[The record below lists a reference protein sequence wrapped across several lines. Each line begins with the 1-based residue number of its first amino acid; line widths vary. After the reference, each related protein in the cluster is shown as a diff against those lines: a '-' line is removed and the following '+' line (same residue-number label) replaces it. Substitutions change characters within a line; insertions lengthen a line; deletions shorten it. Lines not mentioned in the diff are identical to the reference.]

1 MHTYNYRSAAESST
15 DVAVSRNVSYS
26 SRPTTSGS
34 QASQTTRAALASGQN
49 DTGAA
54 AEYSRIGPSYE
65 NSESERQQSA
75 AESGGNQVS
84 ARLSERYEYSEP
96 RLPMISSA
104 SGGGRQPMDY
114 EVPLQSGQ
122 HEEYSHLQH

>member
-1 MHTYNYRSAAESST
+1 MAL
-15 DVAVSRNVSYS
+15 SRNVSNS

-34 QASQTTRAALASGQN
+34 QASQTARAALVSDQN
-49 DTGAA
+49 DTGAV

-96 RLPMISSA
+96 HLPMISAA
-104 SGGGRQPMDY
+104 SGGGSEPSDGGQPMDY

>member
-1 MHTYNYRSAAESST
+1 M
-15 DVAVSRNVSYS
+15 AVSRNVSYS

-34 QASQTTRAALASGQN
+34 QASQIARAALASGQN

-104 SGGGRQPMDY
+104 SGGGSGPSGGGQPMDY